1 MISKS
6 SSRNPLQEID
16 RVICYKTVLILFCIL
31 RTSHTRRRFL
41 TSTRPD
47 LACAL
52 HNSQFC
58 SSRCPPQTQTLAS
71 GSIAMKNK
79 VPKDQHM
86 PQAEEE
92 PVKKKSRK
100 MTKPMPPKPQP
111 PTEEDPEPMASS
123 SAIELKKTDGSQ
135 QSKATSFDDLRA
147 EAAEHA
153 CNELI
158 KAQAICCDDFKKHFL
173 RTNIDGMVQILDLTA
188 AIVPFESHEL
198 LKARDRLLEVV
209 GHPPRCHIQRE
220 PPTESLRVYQQPTE
234 QGNAKP
240 SSSDI
245 SHALCSWAR
254 YEVARHRI
262 HGLTLDSEGRLSLN
276 NVMECW
282 GQWKGLNGADIL
294 RAIERHTQTEG
305 EDRYALQSTA
315 DDIMIQVRASKR
327 SQQSTQRGTGASSRR
342 HQQKHRY

>member
-1 MISKS
+1 
-6 SSRNPLQEID
+6 
-16 RVICYKTVLILFCIL
+16 
-31 RTSHTRRRFL
+31 
-41 TSTRPD
+41 
-47 LACAL
+47 
-52 HNSQFC
+52 
-58 SSRCPPQTQTLAS
+58 
-71 GSIAMKNK
+71 
-79 VPKDQHM
+79 
-86 PQAEEE
+86 
-92 PVKKKSRK
+92 
-100 MTKPMPPKPQP
+100 
-111 PTEEDPEPMASS
+111 MASS
-123 SAIELKKTDGSQ
+123 SAIELKKTDDAQ

-158 KAQAICCDDFKKHFL
+158 KAQAICCEDFKKFFRH
-173 RTNIDGMVQILDLTA
+173 TNIDGMVQILDLTA

-198 LKARDRLLEVV
+198 LKARDRLLEAV
-209 GHPPRCHIQRE
+209 GHPPKDHIHRE
-220 PPTESLRVYQQPTE
+220 PLTEAFPRFFQQPTE

-245 SHALCSWAR
+245 SHALCAWAR

-282 GQWKGLNGADIL
+282 GQWKGLSRADIL

-315 DDIMIQVRASKR
+315 DDVMIEVRASKR
-327 SQQSTQRGTGASSRR
+327 SQQSNQRGTGASSRR
-342 HQQKHRY
+342 HHHKRH

>member
-1 MISKS
+1 
-6 SSRNPLQEID
+6 
-16 RVICYKTVLILFCIL
+16 
-31 RTSHTRRRFL
+31 
-41 TSTRPD
+41 
-47 LACAL
+47 
-52 HNSQFC
+52 
-58 SSRCPPQTQTLAS
+58 
-71 GSIAMKNK
+71 MKNK
-79 VPKDQHM
+79 APKDQHM

-100 MTKPMPPKPQP
+100 MAKPMPPKPQP

-158 KAQAICCDDFKKHFL
+158 KAQAICCEDFKKLFRH
-173 RTNIDGMVQILDLTA
+173 TNIDGMVQILDLTA

-209 GHPPRCHIQRE
+209 GHPPKGHIQRE
-220 PPTESLRVYQQPTE
+220 PLTEASPHFFLQPTE

-254 YEVARHRI
+254 YDVARHRI
-262 HGLTLDSEGRLSLN
+262 HGLTLDPEGRLSLN

-282 GQWKGLNGADIL
+282 GQWKGLSGADIL
-294 RAIERHTQTEG
+294 RAIERHTKTEG
-305 EDRYALQSTA
+305 EDRYAMQTTA

-327 SQQSTQRGTGASSRR
+327 FQQSNQRGTAALSRR
-342 HQQKHRY
+342 QQQKRRY